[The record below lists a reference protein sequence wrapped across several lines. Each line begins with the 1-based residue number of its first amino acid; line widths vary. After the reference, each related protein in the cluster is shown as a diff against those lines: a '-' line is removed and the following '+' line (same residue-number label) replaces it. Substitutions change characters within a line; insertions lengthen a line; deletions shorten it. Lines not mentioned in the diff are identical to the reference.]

1 MFKYSM
7 EDVKRVADRSAAEVA
22 AEEAAVRAALKVT
35 VKEGTADLWGQ
46 HSMSEVLGF
55 QEANSYC
62 DYVAGWL
69 NHA

>member
-22 AEEAAVRAALKVT
+22 AEEAAVRATFRVA
-35 VKEGTADLWGQ
+35 VKEDPDLWGQ
-46 HSMSEVLGF
+46 RSMSEVLGF

-62 DYVAGWL
+62 NHVAGWL

>member
-1 MFKYSM
+1 MFKYNM

-22 AEEAAVRAALKVT
+22 AEEAEVRATLKVT

-55 QEANSYC
+55 QEANNYC
-62 DYVAGWL
+62 RHVAGWL

>member
-7 EDVKRVADRSAAEVA
+7 EDIKRVAERSAAEVA
-22 AEEAAVRAALKVT
+22 AEEAAVRAALKVKI
-35 VKEGTADLWGQ
+35 KEDPDLWGQ
-46 HSMSEVLGF
+46 RSMAEVLGF